1 MSTTE
6 TTMATAIET
15 ESTSPSPSPSSRQQA
30 SHNGRSATSEPEK
43 PSTKKKIVL
52 PIVGVLAL
60 ILLFWAF
67 QKWNYGRSHQ
77 TTDNAQVDGHIVP
90 VLAKVGGYVNA
101 VGVSENDHVKAGQLL
116 VQLDDADYRVRLQQA
131 QAELA
136 AAEATGGG
144 GGFSGQAQSQVQ
156 SAAGQRAALDA
167 QIGAARANAN
177 KADLDLARARE
188 LADKQIISK
197 QQLDAAQATSAVA
210 HANLLAAERQAA
222 AAGGTVN
229 TAEAG
234 VRVANARTL
243 AARASM
249 ANSQLQLDYTRITA
263 PASGE
268 VSRKQVE
275 VGQLVAPGQPLMS
288 IVADTGVWVT
298 ANFKETQLATIRP
311 GQPVEFEIDAYGG
324 CVGEGKV
331 ASVSGATGAKF
342 ALLPPDNATGNFT
355 KVVQRVPVR
364 IAVTKPC
371 AGNHPLRPGL
381 SAVVHIDTSNR

>member
-1 MSTTE
+1 
-6 TTMATAIET
+6 MATAT
-15 ESTSPSPSPSSRQQA
+15 EPTAPATSR
-30 SHNGRSATSEPEK
+30 NGRSAAEEPDK
-43 PSTKKKIVL
+43 PSSKKKFVL
-52 PIVGVLAL
+52 PIAIVVGLVL
-60 ILLFWAF
+60 LLWAF
-67 QKWNYGRSHQ
+67 LRWNYGRSHES
-77 TTDNAQVDGHIVP
+77 TDNAQVDGHIVP
-90 VLAKVGGYVNA
+90 VLAKVGGYVKTVN
-101 VGVSENDHVKAGQLL
+101 VSENDHVNAGQLL

-131 QAELA
+131 QADLA
-136 AAEATGGG
+136 AAEATSGG

-156 SAAGQRAALDA
+156 SATGQRATLDA

-177 KADLDLARARE
+177 KADADLARARE
-188 LADKQIISK
+188 LASKLIISN
-197 QQLDAAQATSAVA
+197 QQLDAAQATAAVA

-234 VRVANARTL
+234 VRVASARTM
-243 AARASM
+243 AARA
-249 ANSQLQLDYTRITA
+249 AAENAQLQLDYTRITA

-275 VGQLVAPGQPLMS
+275 VGQLVAPGQPLLS
-288 IVADTGVWVT
+288 IVADTGIWVT

-371 AGNHPLRPGL
+371 SGNHALRPGL
-381 SAVVHIDTSNR
+381 SANVHVNTANR

>member
-1 MSTTE
+1 M
-6 TTMATAIET
+6 TMATALET
-15 ESTSPSPSPSSRQQA
+15 ESTSPSPSQA
-30 SHNGRSATSEPEK
+30 SRNGRSAAAEPGK
-43 PSTKKKIVL
+43 SSSKKKIVL

-67 QKWNYGRSHQ
+67 QKWSYGRTHQ
-77 TTDNAQVDGHIVP
+77 STDNAQVDGHIVP
-90 VLAKVGGYVNA
+90 VLAKVGGYVNT
-101 VGVSENDHVKAGQLL
+101 VTVSENDSVKAGQLL
-116 VQLDDADYRVRLQQA
+116 VHLDDDDYRVRLQQA
-131 QAELA
+131 QADLA

-144 GGFSGQAQSQVQ
+144 GGCSGQAQSQVQ
-156 SAAGQRAALDA
+156 SATGQRAALDA
-167 QIGAARANAN
+167 QTGAARANAN

-197 QQLDAAQATSAVA
+197 QQLDAAQATAAVA

-234 VRVANARTL
+234 VRVANARTM
-243 AARASM
+243 AARANA
-249 ANSQLQLDYTRITA
+249 ANAQLQLDYTRITA

-298 ANFKETQLATIRP
+298 ANFKETQLAKIRP

>member
-1 MSTTE
+1 
-6 TTMATAIET
+6 MATVLET
-15 ESTSPSPSPSSRQQA
+15 DPSPSAKPGSR
-30 SHNGRSATSEPEK
+30 NGRSAAEEPGK

-52 PIVGVLAL
+52 PIVGVIGL

-67 QKWNYGRSHQ
+67 QKWSYGRTHQ

-90 VLAKVGGYVNA
+90 VLAKVGGYVKTVN
-101 VGVSENDHVKAGQLL
+101 VSENDHVNASQLL
-116 VQLDDADYRVRLQQA
+116 VQLDDADYRVRFQQA
-131 QAELA
+131 QADLA

-144 GGFSGQAQSQVQ
+144 AGFSGQAESQVQ

-167 QIGAARANAN
+167 QVGAARANAN
-177 KADLDLARARE
+177 KANLDLARARE

-197 QQLDAAQATSAVA
+197 QQLDAAQAMAAVA
-210 HANLLAAERQAA
+210 QANLLAAERQAS

-234 VRVANARTL
+234 VRVANARTM
-243 AARASM
+243 AARAAA

-298 ANFKETQLATIRP
+298 ANFKETQLSKIQP

>member
-1 MSTTE
+1 
-6 TTMATAIET
+6 MATALET
-15 ESTSPSPSPSSRQQA
+15 DAPGPATSR
-30 SHNGRSATSEPEK
+30 NGRSVTAEPDQP
-43 PSTKKKIVL
+43 PSPKKKIVL
-52 PIVGVLAL
+52 GIVGVLAL
-60 ILLFWAF
+60 ILLFWGF

-90 VLAKVGGYVNA
+90 VLAKVGGYVKTVN
-101 VGVSENDHVKAGQLL
+101 VSENDHVNAGQAL
-116 VQLDDADYRVRLQQA
+116 VQLDDADYRVRFQQA
-131 QAELA
+131 QADLA
-136 AAEATGGG
+136 AAEATAGG

-177 KADLDLARARE
+177 KAQQDLARARE
-188 LADKQIISK
+188 LAAKQIISN
-197 QQLDAAQATSAVA
+197 QQLDAAQATAAVA
-210 HANLLAAERQAA
+210 QANLLAAERQAA

-243 AARASM
+243 AARAASEN
-249 ANSQLQLDYTRITA
+249 AQLQLDYTRITA

-275 VGQLVAPGQPLMS
+275 VGQLVAAGQPLMS
-288 IVADTGVWVT
+288 IVADTGMWVT

-324 CVGEGKV
+324 CIGEGKV

-371 AGNHPLRPGL
+371 PGHALRPGL
-381 SAVVHIDTSNR
+381 SAVVHINTASR

>member
-1 MSTTE
+1 
-6 TTMATAIET
+6 MATVLET
-15 ESTSPSPSPSSRQQA
+15 DATPAQPASR
-30 SHNGRSATSEPEK
+30 NGRTAAVGPDK
-43 PSTKKKIVL
+43 PSTRKKIIL

-60 ILLFWAF
+60 ILLFWGF

-90 VLAKVGGYVNA
+90 VLAKVGGYVKTVN
-101 VGVSENDHVKAGQLL
+101 VNENDHVKAGQLL
-116 VQLDDADYRVRLQQA
+116 VQLDDADYRVRFQQA
-131 QAELA
+131 QADLA

-156 SAAGQRAALDA
+156 SATGQRAALDA

-177 KADLDLARARE
+177 KADQDLARARE
-188 LADKQIISK
+188 LAAKQIISN
-197 QQLDAAQATSAVA
+197 QQLDAAQATAAVA

-243 AARASM
+243 AARA
-249 ANSQLQLDYTRITA
+249 AAENAQLQLDYTRITA

-275 VGQLVAPGQPLMS
+275 VGQLVSAGQPLMS
-288 IVADTGVWVT
+288 IVADTGMWVT
-298 ANFKETQLATIRP
+298 ANFKETQLAKIRP

-371 AGNHPLRPGL
+371 PGHPLRPGL
-381 SAVVHIDTSNR
+381 SAVVHIDTR

>member
-1 MSTTE
+1 
-6 TTMATAIET
+6 MATAIEP
-15 ESTSPSPSPSSRQQA
+15 STPPSSR
-30 SHNGRSATSEPEK
+30 NGRSVTEVEDK
-43 PSTKKKIVL
+43 PSTKKKFIV
-52 PIVGVLAL
+52 PIAAVLGLVVL
-60 ILLFWAF
+60 IWGF
-67 QKWNYGRSHQ
+67 QKWSYGRSHES
-77 TTDNAQVDGHIVP
+77 TDNAQVDGHIVP
-90 VLAKVGGYVNA
+90 VLAKVGGYVKTVAIN
-101 VGVSENDHVKAGQLL
+101 ENDHVKAGQLL

-131 QAELA
+131 QADLA
-136 AAEATGGG
+136 AAEATAGTGGL
-144 GGFSGQAQSQVQ
+144 SGQAEAQVQ

-177 KADLDLARARE
+177 KADADLARARE
-188 LADKQIISK
+188 LAGKQIISK
-197 QQLDAAQATSAVA
+197 QQLDAAQATATVA

-243 AARASM
+243 AARA
-249 ANSQLQLDYTRITA
+249 AAENAQLQLDYTRITA

-275 VGQLVAPGQPLMS
+275 VGQLVAPGQPLLS

-298 ANFKETQLATIRP
+298 ANFKETQLAKIRP
-311 GQPVEFEIDAYGG
+311 GQPVDFDVDAYGG
-324 CVGEGKV
+324 CVGYGKV

-371 AGNHPLRPGL
+371 PGNLPLRPGL
-381 SAVVHIDTSNR
+381 SVNVHVDTSNR

>member
-1 MSTTE
+1 
-6 TTMATAIET
+6 MATALET
-15 ESTSPSPSPSSRQQA
+15 DAPGPATSR
-30 SHNGRSATSEPEK
+30 NGRSVAAEPDQP
-43 PSTKKKIVL
+43 PSTKKKIIL
-52 PIVGVLAL
+52 GIVGVLVL
-60 ILLFWAF
+60 ILLFWGF

-77 TTDNAQVDGHIVP
+77 TTDNAQIDGHIVP
-90 VLAKVGGYVNA
+90 VLAKVGGYVKTVN
-101 VGVSENDHVKAGQLL
+101 VSENDHVNAGQLL
-116 VQLDDADYRVRLQQA
+116 VQLDDADYRVRFQQA
-131 QAELA
+131 QADLA
-136 AAEATGGG
+136 AAEATAGG

-156 SAAGQRAALDA
+156 SATGQRAALDA

-177 KADLDLARARE
+177 KAQQDLARARE
-188 LADKQIISK
+188 LAAKQIISN
-197 QQLDAAQATSAVA
+197 QQLDAAQATAAVA
-210 HANLLAAERQAA
+210 QANLLAAERQAA

-243 AARASM
+243 AARAASEN
-249 ANSQLQLDYTRITA
+249 AQLQLDYTRITA

-275 VGQLVAPGQPLMS
+275 VGQLVAAGQPLMS
-288 IVADTGVWVT
+288 IVADTGMWVT

-324 CVGEGKV
+324 CIGEGKV

-371 AGNHPLRPGL
+371 PGHALRPGL
-381 SAVVHIDTSNR
+381 SAVVHINTASR

>member
-1 MSTTE
+1 
-6 TTMATAIET
+6 MATAT
-15 ESTSPSPSPSSRQQA
+15 EPNAPASSR
-30 SHNGRSATSEPEK
+30 NGRSVAEAADK
-43 PSTKKKIVL
+43 PSSKKKFVL
-52 PIVGVLAL
+52 PIAIVVG
-60 ILLFWAF
+60 LLLLGWAF
-67 QKWNYGRSHQ
+67 QKWNYGRSHES
-77 TTDNAQVDGHIVP
+77 TDNAQVDGHIVP
-90 VLAKVGGYVNA
+90 VLAKVGGYVKTVN
-101 VGVSENDHVKAGQLL
+101 VSENDHVNAGQLL
-116 VQLDDADYRVRLQQA
+116 VQLDDADYQVRLQQA
-131 QAELA
+131 QADLA
-136 AAEATGGG
+136 AAEATSGG
-144 GGFSGQAQSQVQ
+144 SGQAQSQVQ
-156 SAAGQRAALDA
+156 SAAGQRATLDA

-177 KADLDLARARE
+177 KADADLARAKE
-188 LADKQIISK
+188 LASKLIISN
-197 QQLDAAQATSAVA
+197 QQLDAAQATAAVA

-234 VRVANARTL
+234 VRVASARTL
-243 AARASM
+243 AARA
-249 ANSQLQLDYTRITA
+249 AAENAQLQLDYTRITA

-275 VGQLVAPGQPLMS
+275 VGQLVAPGQPLLS
-288 IVADTGVWVT
+288 IVADTGIWVT

-371 AGNHPLRPGL
+371 SGNHALRPGL
-381 SAVVHIDTSNR
+381 SANVHVNTANR

>member
-1 MSTTE
+1 
-6 TTMATAIET
+6 MATAIET
-15 ESTSPSPSPSSRQQA
+15 EPVASPPSRNGKSTASETEKTSSR
-30 SHNGRSATSEPEK
+30 
-43 PSTKKKIVL
+43 KKFVL
-52 PIVGVLAL
+52 PIAIVAGLLVLL
-60 ILLFWAF
+60 WVF
-67 QKWNYGRSHQ
+67 QKVSYGRSHQ
-77 TTDNAQVDGHIVP
+77 STDNAQVDGHIVP
-90 VLAKVGGYVNA
+90 VLAKVGGYVKTVN
-101 VGVSENDHVKAGQLL
+101 VSENDHVNSGQLL
-116 VQLDDADYRVRLQQA
+116 VQLDDADYVVRLQQA
-131 QAELA
+131 QADLA
-136 AAEATGGG
+136 AAEATAGGG
-144 GGFSGQAQSQVQ
+144 GYSGQAEAQVQ

-177 KADLDLARARE
+177 KADADLARARE
-188 LADKQIISK
+188 LVAKQIISK
-197 QQLDAAQATSAVA
+197 QQLDAAQASADVA
-210 HANLLAAERQAA
+210 HANLIAAERQAA

-243 AARASM
+243 AARAM
-249 ANSQLQLDYTRITA
+249 AANAQLQLDYTRITA

-275 VGQLVAPGQPLMS
+275 VGQLVAPGQPLLS

-298 ANFKETQLATIRP
+298 ANFKETQLSKIRV

-324 CVGEGKV
+324 CVAEGKV

-371 AGNHPLRPGL
+371 GGNRPLRPGL
-381 SAVVHIDTSNR
+381 SANVHVDTR

>member
-1 MSTTE
+1 
-6 TTMATAIET
+6 MATAIGT
-15 ESTSPSPSPSSRQQA
+15 DSPATPGSR
-30 SHNGRSATSEPEK
+30 NGRSAAEDSGK
-43 PSTKKKIVL
+43 PSNKKKIIL
-52 PIVGVLAL
+52 PIVGLLAL
-60 ILLFWAF
+60 VLLFWAF
-67 QKWNYGRSHQ
+67 QKWSYGRTHQ
-77 TTDNAQVDGHIVP
+77 STDNAQVDGHIVP
-90 VLAKVGGYVNA
+90 VLAKVGGYVKT
-101 VGVSENDHVKAGQLL
+101 VGVSENDHVKAGQAL
-116 VQLDDADYRVRLQQA
+116 VQLDDADYQVRFQQA
-131 QAELA
+131 QADLA

-144 GGFSGQAQSQVQ
+144 GGFSGQAQAQVQ
-156 SAAGQRAALDA
+156 SATGQQAALSA

-177 KADLDLARARE
+177 KADADLARARE
-188 LADKQIISK
+188 LVAKQIISK
-197 QQLDAAQATSAVA
+197 QQLDAAQAMADVA
-210 HANLLAAERQAA
+210 HANLIAAERQAS

-234 VRVANARTL
+234 VRVANARTM
-243 AARASM
+243 AARA
-249 ANSQLQLDYTRITA
+249 AAENARLQLDYTHITA

-268 VSRKQVE
+268 ISRKQVE
-275 VGQLVAPGQPLMS
+275 VGQLVAPGQPLLS

-298 ANFKETQLATIRP
+298 ANFKETQLAKIRP

-371 AGNHPLRPGL
+371 PGYTLRPGL
-381 SAVVHIDTSNR
+381 SATVHIDTSNR

>member
-1 MSTTE
+1 
-6 TTMATAIET
+6 MATALET
-15 ESTSPSPSPSSRQQA
+15 DASPPTSSPTNGASR
-30 SHNGRSATSEPEK
+30 NGRTAGPEPDK
-43 PSTKKKIVL
+43 PSTRKKIIL

-67 QKWNYGRSHQ
+67 QKWSYGRSHQ
-77 TTDNAQVDGHIVP
+77 STDNAQVDGHIVP
-90 VLAKVGGYVNA
+90 VLAKVGGYVNT
-101 VGVSENDHVKAGQLL
+101 VTVSENDSVKAGQLL
-116 VQLDDADYRVRLQQA
+116 VQLDDDDYRVRLQQA
-131 QAELA
+131 QADLA

-197 QQLDAAQATSAVA
+197 QQLDAAQATAAVA

-234 VRVANARTL
+234 VRVANARTM
-243 AARASM
+243 AARANA
-249 ANSQLQLDYTRITA
+249 ANAQLQLDYTRITA

-298 ANFKETQLATIRP
+298 ANFKETQLAKIRP

-381 SAVVHIDTSNR
+381 SAVVHVDTSNR

>member
-1 MSTTE
+1 MAAALE
-6 TTMATAIET
+6 TDI
-15 ESTSPSPSPSSRQQA
+15 PPQPSSR
-30 SHNGRSATSEPEK
+30 NGRSAAAEPGK
-43 PSTKKKIVL
+43 PSNKKKIVL
-52 PIVGVLAL
+52 PIVGVVGL
-60 ILLFWAF
+60 ILLFMGF
-67 QKWNYGRSHQ
+67 QRWSYGRTHQ

-90 VLAKVGGYVNA
+90 VLAKVGGYVKT
-101 VGVSENDHVKAGQLL
+101 VDVSENDHVTAGRLL

-131 QAELA
+131 QADLA

-167 QIGAARANAN
+167 QTGAARANAN

-188 LADKQIISK
+188 LADKQIISR
-197 QQLDAAQATSAVA
+197 QQLDAAQATAAVA
-210 HANLLAAERQAA
+210 HANLIAAERQAA

-234 VRVANARTL
+234 VRVANARTM
-243 AARASM
+243 AARANA

-371 AGNHPLRPGL
+371 AGNLPLRPGL

>member
-1 MSTTE
+1 
-6 TTMATAIET
+6 MATALET
-15 ESTSPSPSPSSRQQA
+15 EAPAPNQPSR
-30 SHNGRSATSEPEK
+30 NGRSAASTTEK
-43 PSTKKKIVL
+43 SSSKKKFVL
-52 PIVGVLAL
+52 PIAGVAAL
-60 ILLFWAF
+60 LVLFWAF
-67 QKWNYGRSHQ
+67 QKISYGRSHQ
-77 TTDNAQVDGHIVP
+77 STDNAQVDGHIVP
-90 VLAKVGGYVNA
+90 VLAKVGGYVKTVN
-101 VGVSENDHVKAGQLL
+101 VSENDHVNSGQLL
-116 VQLDDADYRVRLQQA
+116 VQLDDADYVVRLQQA
-131 QAELA
+131 QADLA
-136 AAEATGGG
+136 AAEATAGG

-177 KADLDLARARE
+177 KADQDLARARE
-188 LADKQIISK
+188 LAAKQIISN
-197 QQLDAAQATSAVA
+197 QQLDAAQATAAVA
-210 HANLLAAERQAA
+210 QANLLAAERQAA

-243 AARASM
+243 AARA
-249 ANSQLQLDYTRITA
+249 AAENAQLQLDYTRITA

-298 ANFKETQLATIRP
+298 ANFKETQLAKIRP

-324 CVGEGKV
+324 CVAEGKV

-381 SAVVHIDTSNR
+381 SANVHIDTSNR

>member
-1 MSTTE
+1 
-6 TTMATAIET
+6 MATAIET
-15 ESTSPSPSPSSRQQA
+15 ETRETPAAR
-30 SHNGRSATSEPEK
+30 NGRSTTPAPDA

-52 PIVGVLAL
+52 SVVAILGVLV
-60 ILLFWAF
+60 LLWAF
-67 QKWNYGRSHQ
+67 QKWSYGRSHQ
-77 TTDNAQVDGHIVP
+77 STDNAQIDGHIVP
-90 VLAKVGGYVNA
+90 VLAKVGGYVKTVN
-101 VGVSENDHVKAGQLL
+101 VNENDHVNAGQLL
-116 VQLDDADYRVRLQQA
+116 VQLDDADYQVRLQQA
-131 QAELA
+131 QADLA
-136 AAEATGGG
+136 AAEATAGG
-144 GGFSGQAQSQVQ
+144 GGFAGQAQAQVQ

-177 KADLDLARARE
+177 KADADLARAKE
-188 LADKQIISK
+188 LAAKQIISK
-197 QQLDAAQATSAVA
+197 QQLDAAQASADVA
-210 HANLLAAERQAA
+210 HANLLAAERQAL

-243 AARASM
+243 AARA
-249 ANSQLQLDYTRITA
+249 AAENAQLQLDYTRIAA

-275 VGQLVAPGQPLMS
+275 VGQLVSAGQPLLS

-298 ANFKETQLATIRP
+298 ANFKETQLAKIRP
-311 GQPVEFEIDAYGG
+311 GQPVEFEVDAYGG
-324 CVGEGKV
+324 CKGEGKV

-364 IAVTKPC
+364 IAVTRPC
-371 AGNHPLRPGL
+371 PGNYPLRPGL
-381 SAVVHIDTSNR
+381 SAVVHVNTSGR

>member
-1 MSTTE
+1 
-6 TTMATAIET
+6 MATAIE
-15 ESTSPSPSPSSRQQA
+15 STAPTTSR
-30 SHNGRSATSEPEK
+30 NGRSAADEPDTS
-43 PSTKKKIVL
+43 STKKKFVV
-52 PIVGVLAL
+52 PIVIVVGLAL
-60 ILLFWAF
+60 LLWVF
-67 QKWNYGRSHQ
+67 QRWNYGRSHES
-77 TTDNAQVDGHIVP
+77 TDNAQVDGHIVP
-90 VLAKVGGYVNA
+90 VLAKVGGYVKTVN
-101 VGVSENDHVKAGQLL
+101 VNENDHVNAGQLL

-131 QAELA
+131 LADLA
-136 AAEATGGG
+136 AAEATSGG

-156 SAAGQRAALDA
+156 SAAGQRATLDA
-167 QIGAARANAN
+167 QIGAAKANAD
-177 KADLDLARARE
+177 KADADLARAKE
-188 LADKQIISK
+188 LAAKLIISN
-197 QQLDAAQATSAVA
+197 QQLDAAQATAAVA

-234 VRVANARTL
+234 VRVASARTM
-243 AARASM
+243 AARA
-249 ANSQLQLDYTRITA
+249 AAENAQLQLDYTRITA

-275 VGQLVAPGQPLMS
+275 VGQLVAPGQPLLS

-324 CVGEGKV
+324 CVAEGKV

-371 AGNHPLRPGL
+371 SGNHPLRPGL
-381 SAVVHIDTSNR
+381 SANVHVNTASR

>member
-1 MSTTE
+1 
-6 TTMATAIET
+6 MATAIET
-15 ESTSPSPSPSSRQQA
+15 SPAPAPASR
-30 SHNGRSATSEPEK
+30 NGKSVATEPGK
-43 PSTKKKIVL
+43 SSTKKKILL
-52 PIVGVLAL
+52 PIAGVLAL

-67 QKWNYGRSHQ
+67 QKWSYGRWHE

-90 VLAKVGGYVNA
+90 VLAKVGGYVKTESVN
-101 VGVSENDHVKAGQLL
+101 ENDHVTAGKLL

-131 QAELA
+131 QADLA

-156 SAAGQRAALDA
+156 SATGQRAALDA

-197 QQLDAAQATSAVA
+197 QQLDAAQAMAAVA
-210 HANLLAAERQAA
+210 HANLIAAERQAA

-243 AARASM
+243 AARAN
-249 ANSQLQLDYTRITA
+249 AENSRLQLDYTRITA

-275 VGQLVAPGQPLMS
+275 VGQLVAAGQPLMS

-371 AGNHPLRPGL
+371 AGNLPLRPGL

>member
-1 MSTTE
+1 
-6 TTMATAIET
+6 MATALETDTSTTTASRNSRSAVT
-15 ESTSPSPSPSSRQQA
+15 ESD
-30 SHNGRSATSEPEK
+30 K
-43 PSTKKKIVL
+43 PTRKKKIVL
-52 PIVGVLAL
+52 SVVGILAL
-60 ILLFWAF
+60 ILLFWGF
-67 QKWNYGRSHQ
+67 QKWLYGRSHQ
-77 TTDNAQVDGHIVP
+77 STDNAQVDGHIVP
-90 VLAKVGGYVNA
+90 VLAKVGGYVKTVN
-101 VGVSENDHVKAGQLL
+101 VSENDHVKAGQLL
-116 VQLDDADYRVRLQQA
+116 VQLDDADYRVRYQQA
-131 QAELA
+131 QADLA

-144 GGFSGQAQSQVQ
+144 GGFSGQAQSQLQ

-177 KADLDLARARE
+177 RADLDLARARE
-188 LADKQIISK
+188 LAAKQIISK
-197 QQLDAAQATSAVA
+197 QQLDAAQASAEVA
-210 HANLLAAERQAA
+210 HANLLAAERQAS

-234 VRVANARTL
+234 VRVANARTM
-243 AARASM
+243 AARA
-249 ANSQLQLDYTRITA
+249 AAENAQLQLDYTRITA

-298 ANFKETQLATIRP
+298 ANFKETQLARIKP
-311 GQPVEFEIDAYGG
+311 GQPVEFEIDAYGN

-371 AGNHPLRPGL
+371 PGHPLRPGL

>member
-1 MSTTE
+1 
-6 TTMATAIET
+6 MATALET
-15 ESTSPSPSPSSRQQA
+15 DASPPTSSPTNGASRT
-30 SHNGRSATSEPEK
+30 GRTAGADPDK
-43 PSTKKKIVL
+43 PSTRKKIIL

-67 QKWNYGRSHQ
+67 QKWSYGRTHQ
-77 TTDNAQVDGHIVP
+77 STDNAQVDGHIVP
-90 VLAKVGGYVNA
+90 VLAKVGGYVNT
-101 VGVSENDHVKAGQLL
+101 VTVSENDSVKAGQLL
-116 VQLDDADYRVRLQQA
+116 VQLDDDDYRVRLQQA
-131 QAELA
+131 QADLA

-234 VRVANARTL
+234 VRVANARTM
-243 AARASM
+243 AARANA
-249 ANSQLQLDYTRITA
+249 ANAQLQLDYTRITA

-275 VGQLVAPGQPLMS
+275 VGQLVAPGQPLLS

-298 ANFKETQLATIRP
+298 ANFKETQLAKIRP

-381 SAVVHIDTSNR
+381 SAVVHVDTSNR

>member
-1 MSTTE
+1 
-6 TTMATAIET
+6 MATALET
-15 ESTSPSPSPSSRQQA
+15 DAPRPAQPASRNGKSDMAEPDKPSS
-30 SHNGRSATSEPEK
+30 
-43 PSTKKKIVL
+43 KKKIIL

-60 ILLFWAF
+60 LLVFWGF
-67 QKWNYGRSHQ
+67 QKWLYGRSHQ
-77 TTDNAQVDGHIVP
+77 STDNAQVDGHIVP
-90 VLAKVGGYVNA
+90 VLAKVGGYVKTVN
-101 VGVSENDHVKAGQLL
+101 VNENDHVNAGQLL
-116 VQLDDADYRVRLQQA
+116 VQLDDADYRVRLQQM
-131 QAELA
+131 QADLA
-136 AAEATGGG
+136 AAEATSGG
-144 GGFSGQAQSQVQ
+144 SGQAESQVQ
-156 SAAGQRAALDA
+156 SAAGQRATLDA
-167 QIGAARANAN
+167 QIGAAKANAD
-177 KADLDLARARE
+177 KADADLARARE
-188 LADKQIISK
+188 LAAKQIISK
-197 QQLDAAQATSAVA
+197 QQLDAAQATASVA
-210 HANLLAAERQAA
+210 HANLLAAQRQAS

-243 AARASM
+243 ASRA
-249 ANSQLQLDYTRITA
+249 AAENAQLQLDYTRITA

-275 VGQLVAPGQPLMS
+275 VGQLVAAGQPLMS
-288 IVADTGVWVT
+288 IVADTGMWVT

-324 CVGEGKV
+324 CIGEGKV

-371 AGNHPLRPGL
+371 PGHSLRPGL